1 MAFSIKNP
9 KTDRLARKIARLT
22 GETLTNAV
30 TESLQQR
37 LETIERSRGT
47 GSLADRL
54 EKIAKRFA
62 RLPVLDRRTPDEIL
76 GYDEH
81 GLPR

>member
-9 KTDRLARKIARLT
+9 KADRLARKVARLT
-22 GETLTNAV
+22 GASLTTAV

-37 LETIERSRGT
+37 LDQIERSRG
-47 GSLADRL
+47 GRRLADRL
-54 EKIAKRFA
+54 DAIAKRCA
-62 RLPVLDRRTPDEIL
+62 ALPDLDTRSANDIL
-76 GYDEH
+76 GCDEH